1 MGPSASPA
9 ADGEKHLS
17 PTSSDTTEAAAGA
30 VDARKQQPKSKRSIF
45 DPRRRNAL
53 RGKLPTVIKGPL
65 NALFP
70 LAVPS
75 ALYDTPPAFV
85 LEANSRSRWRNR
97 KTFVRIAIVF
107 LANVVLLV
115 DQTTLRV
122 LGKVAFFGLIV
133 ACLIP
138 PMFPVQLFIIAAFA
152 LTFGMALGW
161 AWGCAAMAAALR
173 ARDLVLTASQ
183 VMTVKGSISSATNPE
198 EAYTKRLFEGAFLDW
213 KSSLVFGVFLF
224 VGSFGMGLLRAKVPI
239 LLVTSLFGSI
249 IIDVMTAYGPLFPNQ
264 NYTLSTMFMVPTACY
279 LAIAIAGTIIIFPQ
293 TVSHALT
300 EGLVDR
306 IISPVRQRA
315 DLHAKILATPPPSD
329 DDDAAAVKSHRW
341 STLGEM
347 WIATQEAISS
357 GLELLMIA
365 LPLSELELS
374 MGQLSAKD
382 YRSLVEPIRELVTR
396 SISLASFWSTISV
409 RLSHTS
415 ADGDEAKRAPGQRTG
430 AGPEREYASKAN
442 RELRRKLRETE
453 RQQGHDSAT
462 LLALLNDASTEVR
475 HADDAALAALSQWLI
490 AQNDARWAWIFSSK
504 ARHAEELSLAELDEK
519 VQHLES
525 ALLSYRQEH
534 RLRLLEP
541 FREFFDPETGRALPL
556 AERRRRAGPDAPIRL
571 FAPESLITVLAA
583 SDDVTTYS
591 ESVLDL
597 ARKFLDLGHRRRK
610 SRLWL
615 PTGLRRIGHLL
626 TRRGHHASG
635 ADLINGSENP
645 DAVEEPEAD
654 DVSPQEAAG
663 NGAAPAKSQSE
674 GRNGRN
680 AFDELMKTP
689 NYSPDARPPRNVLQR
704 FGRYGYGFIRWWAT
718 PDVIFAL
725 KYAAATLV
733 IWLPQVFKSTAW
745 LAYTEKVRSRAL
757 KLLWKSSDSF
767 PAAQLVWAQITAQTF
782 MAPYAGDQIL
792 ATIERV
798 IATALGLVYGM
809 LMWYIG
815 AANGRGTRVG
825 NGASIFVL
833 SLPLLAARVHSS
845 MQKAL
850 FPIMIIVTALLVAG
864 YSWND
869 GYLPRVGN
877 PGQGTDVAW
886 RRGLLV
892 MIGAGVGLVF
902 MILPPA
908 YSSRTLVRRTHATC
922 LEQLGRVYAAIT
934 TLWIEEQQLDDDF
947 VAKEDRS
954 SGAGKSTD
962 EVAPTSLATQRAA
975 RARII
980 AIRRKLNGAKLTA
993 EQAVFELSLRGD
1005 WPVAEYKRLL
1015 RYQLGLL
1022 QSLSQLGR
1030 ALVRLEP
1037 RWRKRLVHE
1046 TAFLNQPLIADVT
1059 TSFSLISLALRQGVP
1074 LPAAMPGPL
1083 LDRLIYHDARLK
1095 RLGNVVATA
1104 DEADDVSSAV
1114 KAEGAHFGDFP
1125 ITFNVLRD
1133 ENFGIYASAVEALA
1147 NLLIYVDEAE
1157 LTAKAVLG
1165 EVGFPGYSMLADRA
1179 ARGDV

>member
-1 MGPSASPA
+1 M
-9 ADGEKHLS
+9 
-17 PTSSDTTEAAAGA
+17 
-30 VDARKQQPKSKRSIF
+30 
-45 DPRRRNAL
+45 
-53 RGKLPTVIKGPL
+53 
-65 NALFP
+65 
-70 LAVPS
+70 
-75 ALYDTPPAFV
+75 
-85 LEANSRSRWRNR
+85 
-97 KTFVRIAIVF
+97 
-107 LANVVLLV
+107 
-115 DQTTLRV
+115 
-122 LGKVAFFGLIV
+122 
-133 ACLIP
+133 
-138 PMFPVQLFIIAAFA
+138 
-152 LTFGMALGW
+152 
-161 AWGCAAMAAALR
+161 R
-173 ARDLVLTASQ
+173 A
-183 VMTVKGSISSATNPE
+183 
-198 EAYTKRLFEGAFLDW
+198 KRLPLQ
-213 KSSLVFGVFLF
+213 
-224 VGSFGMGLLRAKVPI
+224 
-239 LLVTSLFGSI
+239 
-249 IIDVMTAYGPLFPNQ
+249 TAYGPLFPNQ

-689 NYSPDARPPRNVLQR
+689 SGFSWLPHVLAFISTYVLSILSDYSPDARPPRNVLQR

-798 IATALGLVYGM
+798 IATGP
-809 LMWYIG
+809 
-815 AANGRGTRVG
+815 NRVRF
-825 NGASIFVL
+825 S
-833 SLPLLAARVHSS
+833 
-845 MQKAL
+845 
-850 FPIMIIVTALLVAG
+850 
-864 YSWND
+864 
-869 GYLPRVGN
+869 
-877 PGQGTDVAW
+877 
-886 RRGLLV
+886 
-892 MIGAGVGLVF
+892 
-902 MILPPA
+902 
-908 YSSRTLVRRTHATC
+908 
-922 LEQLGRVYAAIT
+922 
-934 TLWIEEQQLDDDF
+934 
-947 VAKEDRS
+947 
-954 SGAGKSTD
+954 
-962 EVAPTSLATQRAA
+962 
-975 RARII
+975 
-980 AIRRKLNGAKLTA
+980 
-993 EQAVFELSLRGD
+993 
-1005 WPVAEYKRLL
+1005 PV
-1015 RYQLGLL
+1015 
-1022 QSLSQLGR
+1022 
-1030 ALVRLEP
+1030 
-1037 RWRKRLVHE
+1037 
-1046 TAFLNQPLIADVT
+1046 D
-1059 TSFSLISLALRQGVP
+1059 
-1074 LPAAMPGPL
+1074 
-1083 LDRLIYHDARLK
+1083 
-1095 RLGNVVATA
+1095 
-1104 DEADDVSSAV
+1104 
-1114 KAEGAHFGDFP
+1114 
-1125 ITFNVLRD
+1125 
-1133 ENFGIYASAVEALA
+1133 
-1147 NLLIYVDEAE
+1147 
-1157 LTAKAVLG
+1157 
-1165 EVGFPGYSMLADRA
+1165 
-1179 ARGDV
+1179 